1 MWTEG
6 ENAKGVE
13 MLHPLLTIYDILV
26 VLVVSWVYTAVKTNQ
41 ISYFKEEQLTVCF
54 TSIKF

>member
-6 ENAKGVE
+6 ENAKEVE

-41 ISYFKEEQLTVCF
+41 ISYFKEQLTVCF